1 MLSLRSIFVKN
12 AWTRNDFSCMEK
24 CMEKE
29 KKILAA
35 ISLAAAILIAAVLY
49 FQPAFFR
56 EWIIQIES
64 DSYDREL
71 KRHFRPL
78 PPHPSIAIVAID
90 DKSIAAFGRWP
101 WDRFKIAELTAKLH
115 ELGASTLAFD
125 IVFSEAQSNPAAE
138 LLPKV
143 DNPALIEEL
152 KRLEPSFD
160 ADAALAAQLQ
170 NGTNILGFALAS
182 DGSSTGL
189 LPAPLFTLQKGENSP
204 IYEMKGSIGNL
215 ALLQK
220 SAGKAGFLNAMVDA
234 DGILRFSPLLLREAG
249 KVYPS
254 LALEAAG
261 TFLSL
266 PLTGILSTQ
275 SGDRQILEGIQMGSL
290 EIPTDPWGRILIP
303 FRGPPYSFPYLS
315 ALDVLEGKISREEV
329 QGKLLFLG
337 LTATASTDFLATAIS
352 PVYPGVEVQASIA
365 SGIID
370 GYLPRKPN
378 WGRGAA
384 VGLVLAIGVFAAL
397 AFPFLSRL
405 AAFAISIGI
414 LLAMEGINYWLWT
427 RHALVLSFFFP
438 IPTLAIIFL
447 LDFVSMLLSDREQKQ
462 EIRRIFGS
470 AASASNLK
478 QMTERKSEL
487 LLTGE
492 TKEITLLCVRL
503 KTLPSSAAS
512 LQSYFALLRETVF
525 EERGI
530 LAQTF
535 QDEALALWGAPLP
548 EARQAFLAVKA
559 ALALQSRSRDPL
571 CIGID
576 CGSALVGDFGGYTA
590 FGDPAKKARLLKDH
604 SGIRV
609 TEAVYKK
616 TQAEIAYRPP
626 VSHPELGLI
635 YEPFALKTEIL

>member
-1 MLSLRSIFVKN
+1 MLSLQPIFVKN
-12 AWTRNDFSCMEK
+12 PLDKKRFLGHSEL
-24 CMEKE
+24 MEKE

-35 ISLAAAILIAAVLY
+35 ISLAAAFLIAGVLY

-71 KRHFRPL
+71 KRHFRPV

-90 DKSIAAFGRWP
+90 DKSIAKFGRWP
-101 WDRFKIAELTAKLH
+101 WDRFRIAELTAKLH

-138 LLPKV
+138 IIPKV

-152 KRLEPSFD
+152 KKLEPSFD

-170 NGTNILGFALAS
+170 KGTNILGFALAS

-204 IYEMKGSIGNL
+204 IYEMNGSIGNL
-215 ALLQK
+215 AQFQNT
-220 SAGKAGFLNAMVDA
+220 AGKAGFLNAMVDA
-234 DGILRFSPLLLREAG
+234 DGILRFSPLLLREG
-249 KVYPS
+249 KKVYPS

-266 PLTGILSTQ
+266 PVTGILSTQ
-275 SGDRQILEGIQMGSL
+275 SADRQILKGIQLGPM
-290 EIPTDPWGRILIP
+290 EIPTDSWGRILIP

-315 ALDVLEGKISREEV
+315 ALDVLEGKVPREEV
-329 QGKLLFLG
+329 EGKLLFIG

-370 GYLPRKPN
+370 GYLPMKPN

-397 AFPFLSRL
+397 VFPFISRL

-470 AASASNLK
+470 AASPSNLK
-478 QMTERKSEL
+478 RMTERKSEL
-487 LLTGE
+487 HLTGE
-492 TKEITLLCVRL
+492 TKEITVLCARL
-503 KTLPSSAAS
+503 KTIPSAAES
-512 LQSYFALLRETVF
+512 LQNYFALLREIVF
-525 EERGI
+525 EDRGI
-530 LAQTF
+530 LAQSL

-548 EARQAFLAVKA
+548 DSRQAYLAVKA
-559 ALALQSRSRDPL
+559 GLDLQSRTKEPL

-616 TQAEIAYRPP
+616 TQSEIAYRPP

>member
-1 MLSLRSIFVKN
+1 
-12 AWTRNDFSCMEK
+12 
-24 CMEKE
+24 MEKE

-35 ISLAAAILIAAVLY
+35 ISLAAAVLIAAVLY
-49 FQPAFFR
+49 FQPAFFSR
-56 EWIIQIES
+56 WIIQIES

-101 WDRFKIAELTAKLH
+101 WDRFKIAELASKLQA
-115 ELGASTLAFD
+115 LGASAIAFD
-125 IVFSEAQSNPAAE
+125 MVFSEAQPNPAAE
-138 LLPKV
+138 VLAKA
-143 DNPALIEEL
+143 DNTALIEEL
-152 KRLEPSFD
+152 KRLEPAFD
-160 ADAALAAQLQ
+160 ADAALADQLQ
-170 NGTNILGFALAS
+170 KGTNLLGFALAS
-182 DGSSTGL
+182 DGSQSGL
-189 LPAPLFTLQKGENSP
+189 LPNPLFTLKQGESSP
-204 IYEMKGSIGNL
+204 IYEMKGFIGNL
-215 ALLQK
+215 PAFQK

-234 DGILRFSPLLLREAG
+234 DGILRFSPLLLREG
-249 KVYPS
+249 ENVYAS
-254 LALEAAG
+254 LALEAAK

-266 PLTGILSTQ
+266 PIAGILSTE
-275 SGDRQILEGIQMGSL
+275 SGGRQILKGIQMGPM
-290 EIPTDPWGRILIP
+290 EIPTDSWGRILIP
-303 FRGPPYSFPYLS
+303 FRGPPNSFPYLS
-315 ALDVLEGKISREEV
+315 ALDVLEGKAPREAVE
-329 QGKLLFLG
+329 GKLLFIG
-337 LTATASTDFLATAIS
+337 LTATASTDLLATAIS
-352 PVYPGVEVQASIA
+352 PVFPGVEVQASIA

-397 AFPFLSRL
+397 VFPFISRL
-405 AAFAISIGI
+405 AAFAISIAI

-438 IPTLAIIFL
+438 IPTLAVIFL

-470 AASASNLK
+470 SASASSLK
-478 QMTERKSEL
+478 QFTQRKNEL
-487 LLTGE
+487 FLTGD
-492 TKEITLLCVRL
+492 TKEISILCARL
-503 KTLPSSAAS
+503 KNTPSSPEA
-512 LQSYFALLRETVF
+512 LQTYFTSLREAVF
-525 EERGI
+525 EDRGI

-548 EARQAFLAVKA
+548 DSRQAYLAVKA
-559 ALALQSRSRDPL
+559 SLDLQARLTEPV

-590 FGDPAKKARLLKDH
+590 FGGPAKNVRLLKEAAG

-609 TEAVYKK
+609 TEAVYRK
-616 TQAEIAYRPP
+616 TQSEIAYRPP
-626 VSHPELGLI
+626 VPHPELGLI
-635 YEPFALKTEIL
+635 YEPFALKTEIPLGKIPVSS